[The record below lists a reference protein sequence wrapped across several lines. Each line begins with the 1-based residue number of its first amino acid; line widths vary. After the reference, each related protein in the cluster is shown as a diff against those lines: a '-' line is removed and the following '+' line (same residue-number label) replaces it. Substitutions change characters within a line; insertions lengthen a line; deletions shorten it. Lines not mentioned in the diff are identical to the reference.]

1 MMFDF
6 NIQALK
12 QGVAG
17 GILIASLAAP
27 AVAQQAPSVKDLLGR
42 VTEAARTVLPGGVP
56 SIAAAG
62 PAAAAGQPIKVRFQV
77 YLHSLRLEGPSG
89 EMGKEEPYFSVT
101 FQRGS
106 DLVALGIAK
115 KNLIGGYET
124 IIYSGGGELLYTT
137 EFQPGENVMV
147 KAGVSMNE
155 ADNGHYWGDPARIL
169 REAQATLAREI
180 NNAGGNKD
188 FTPEEL
194 GTLAHKAMP
203 IKDYPLEDDDDHF
216 GEAWMTF
223 PSMGPEVTDNIR
235 TFWVGNHAFHARF
248 ICVRTPLNADGSP
261 WIPPAAT
268 PANTPGIVVG
278 GEFLPILNFGFSVR
292 LDRVWYAAPQGS
304 YVTVIATFKNTSSEI
319 KTLGSLLKGQL
330 EIANGA
336 RLNDVTGS
344 PDFPEPELLPV
355 NTVPLTMPVAPGCVA
370 TARYKFE
377 VGNEAAQ
384 RQVRKLLLSV
394 KLLGNTFGQPM
405 SLVLPAYGTP
415 PAGPSTPSTPKP
427 PPAGTPTGP
436 TTPPT
441 PAPQPTPSPTP
452 APVPAPIPAP
462 APPSGQPTTP
472 PNTGSTPDNGNV
484 GTIPPPAN
492 RPAGTGTPGDGQF
505 RPLEAFDIR
514 LDEVRLGRGN
524 TLEMFVTYRSASR
537 AKVGVQA
544 GNFNLTV
551 TDQDGVGF
559 RDKGNLY
566 RVNGDPPPTVD
577 ATIWLEPG
585 ESARVR
591 YIFNIPNGTTSLKKL
606 TVREHASKPVVYDL
620 SSIRL
625 EP

>member
-1 MMFDF
+1 
-6 NIQALK
+6 
-12 QGVAG
+12 
-17 GILIASLAAP
+17 
-27 AVAQQAPSVKDLLGR
+27 
-42 VTEAARTVLPGGVP
+42 
-56 SIAAAG
+56 
-62 PAAAAGQPIKVRFQV
+62 
-77 YLHSLRLEGPSG
+77 
-89 EMGKEEPYFSVT
+89 
-101 FQRGS
+101 
-106 DLVALGIAK
+106 
-115 KNLIGGYET
+115 
-124 IIYSGGGELLYTT
+124 
-137 EFQPGENVMV
+137 
-147 KAGVSMNE
+147 
-155 ADNGHYWGDPARIL
+155 
-169 REAQATLAREI
+169 
-180 NNAGGNKD
+180 
-188 FTPEEL
+188 
-194 GTLAHKAMP
+194 MP
-203 IKDYPLEDDDDHF
+203 IVDYPLEDDDDHF

-223 PSMGPEVTDNIR
+223 PSMGPEVTDNVR
-235 TFWVGNHAFHARF
+235 TFWAGNHAFHARF

-268 PANTPGIVVG
+268 PDNTPGIVVG
-278 GEFLPILNFGFSVR
+278 GEFQPIPNLGFSVR

-304 YVTVIATFKNTSSEI
+304 YVTVVATFKNTSNEI

-336 RLNDVTGS
+336 RLEDVAGS

-355 NTVPLTMPVAPGCVA
+355 NAVPLTMPVAPGCVA

-384 RQVRKLLLSV
+384 RQVRKLVLSI
-394 KLLGNTFGQPM
+394 KPLGLGTTLGQPV

-415 PAGPSTPSTPKP
+415 PAGPSNPSTPKP
-427 PPAGTPTGP
+427 PPAG
-436 TTPPT
+436 
-441 PAPQPTPSPTP
+441 QPTN
-452 APVPAPIPAP
+452 PVPTPAP
-462 APPSGQPTTP
+462 APPTGQPTTP
-472 PNTGSTPDNGNV
+472 ADPGSIPDNGNV

-492 RPAGTGTPGDGQF
+492 RPVGTGTPGDGQF

-524 TLEMFVTYRSASR
+524 TLEMFVTYKSASR
-537 AKVGVQA
+537 SKVGVQA

-591 YIFNIPNGTTSLKKL
+591 YIFIIPNGTTSLKKL

-625 EP
+625 LL